1 MNRRSFLVT
10 ASSLTLMQLLAGCN
24 RASTAGVEVRLL
36 EDSVPLQVLREFQRQ
51 VRSSQAIN
59 FSMSSQLAD
68 LFDLLQTWREKA
80 NGQQDDRPSRPF
92 FRPRAAAPQQV
103 ANLMTLGDYWLTPA
117 IQQNLIQPLD
127 VEEIPGWE
135 QLAEQEIWQTLVRRN
150 QQGEPSETGEVWAAP
165 YRWGTLMIA
174 YRRDRLEENGIPEPT
189 DWQDLWQPALQRR
202 ISLPDSP
209 RSVIGLTLKHLGR
222 SANTEDLTTLPNLLT
237 ELEAL
242 HQQTK
247 FYSSE
252 AYLQPLIL
260 GDTWMA
266 VGWSTEILQVVERN
280 QRIGAVVPA
289 AGTLLTAD
297 LWVRPAVTANQET
310 TPRPGAEQAN
320 SEQAN
325 SEQPSIDL
333 SSLLREW
340 IAFFWQPS
348 IATQLSLLSFA
359 ASPIFTGVDPAQI
372 PAALANTPLL
382 PSPEVLQASE
392 FLLPLSDDAIDQ
404 YQQVWL
410 QVRQ

>member
-1 MNRRSFLVT
+1 MT

-266 VGWSTEILQVVERN
+266 VG
-280 QRIGAVVPA
+280 
-289 AGTLLTAD
+289 
-297 LWVRPAVTANQET
+297 
-310 TPRPGAEQAN
+310 
-320 SEQAN
+320 
-325 SEQPSIDL
+325 
-333 SSLLREW
+333 
-340 IAFFWQPS
+340 
-348 IATQLSLLSFA
+348 
-359 ASPIFTGVDPAQI
+359 
-372 PAALANTPLL
+372 
-382 PSPEVLQASE
+382 
-392 FLLPLSDDAIDQ
+392 
-404 YQQVWL
+404 
-410 QVRQ
+410 